1 MHDGDPSEATRQ
13 GYRQESGNSKGK
25 TMTAEEFASYIES
38 LVMEGRAGGLSDEAM
53 ARQLQDA
60 ADALREGVS

>member
-1 MHDGDPSEATRQ
+1 
-13 GYRQESGNSKGK
+13 
-25 TMTAEEFASYIES
+25 MTAEEFASYIES

-53 ARQLQDA
+53 VRQLQDA